1 MNSLI
6 SRIIYKLNKF
16 AFLSFLKRSIPKL
29 KQVKTSIEY
38 PDVILVSQVH
48 HAAIEMSII
57 SLKAFMH
64 HSKIHNIHVIDDGSL
79 TAKDHQLLKE
89 KFEMITIIPISS
101 VDTTNCPTGG
111 TWERLLYIAKLVK
124 NNYVVQ
130 VDSDVLTIAPIF
142 EVNEAIQNNTSFI
155 ISDGP
160 IWNKKVP
167 ISLMSTSAKALK
179 SSHIQ
184 DRAEEKLT
192 CLTNSKLTHY
202 IRGCSGFCG
211 FAINPDLEDFI
222 RDTSHQMEKL
232 LGKEDWSRWG
242 TEQLTSNIAISSYQ
256 EQIILPWPKYQNY
269 GFPHYSNN
277 LIDYHGKVSLI
288 HFIGSTRHK
297 DNNYLKLAKQFI
309 DTVSNN

>member
-6 SRIIYKLNKF
+6 SRLIYKLNKF
-16 AFLSFLKRSIPKL
+16 AFLSFLKRSIANL

-57 SLKAFMH
+57 SLKAFMYH
-64 HSKIHNIHVIDDGSL
+64 CKIHNIHVIDDGSL
-79 TAKDHQLLKE
+79 TEQDHQLLKE
-89 KFEMITIIPISS
+89 QFEMITIIPIDS
-101 VDTTNCPTGG
+101 VDTTDCPKGG
-111 TWERLLYIAKLVK
+111 TWERLLYIAKLAK
-124 NNYVVQ
+124 SNYVIQ
-130 VDSDVLTIAPIF
+130 VDSDVLTIAPVF
-142 EVNEAIQNNTSFI
+142 EVNEAIRDNTSFI

-160 IWNKKVP
+160 TWNKKVP
-167 ISLMSTSAKALK
+167 ISLMSATAKAWN

-184 DRAEEKLT
+184 GQVEEKLT
-192 CLTNSKLTHY
+192 SLTNSKLTHY

-222 RDTSHQMEKL
+222 RDTSKQMEKI
-232 LGKEDWSRWG
+232 LGKEAWSKWG
-242 TEQLTSNIAISSYQ
+242 TEQVTSNMAISSYE
-256 EQIILPWPKYQNY
+256 EQTILPWPKYQNY

-277 LIDYHGKVSLI
+277 LVDYHGKVSLI

-297 DNNYLKLAKQFI
+297 DSNYLKLAKKFI
-309 DTVSNN
+309 STVSDN